1 MDTKNWIPLLIKKYE
16 STIRERAIAKAKAR
30 IALSTRNVDE
40 LSEDEWEIIVKEEE
54 DAFKDSILKSGLF
67 AAMICLGLA

>member
-1 MDTKNWIPLLIKKYE
+1 LDTKNWIPLLIKKYE